1 MRKIIHIDMD
11 AFFASIE
18 QRDFPQYRGKPLI
31 VGGKPDSRGVVAAA
45 SYEARK
51 YGIHSAMPSHQAYKR
66 CPHAI
71 FVPPRFTA
79 YRAVSTQIR
88 QIMLA
93 ITPLVE
99 PLSLDEAYLD
109 VSQVSLFQG
118 SATLIA
124 NHLRQ
129 QIDQTTHLTAS
140 AGVSYNKMLAKIAS
154 DINKPNGIAVITPE
168 QSAEFIASLPIERF
182 HGIGKATT
190 KHMHQLGIY
199 TGADLRQAD
208 RTLLQH
214 HFGKLGNFYHD
225 IAHGNDARPIRP
237 NRQHKSIGS
246 ETTFQQDLHHLTQIQ
261 QALFEQNHHAFKE
274 LKKKSLHAHTI
285 TIKIKY
291 ANFTQCTR
299 SQTLHTPFHHEKD
312 AHYWISQLLKN
323 IDLNNPVRLVGV
335 TYSKL
340 NPDNSAQ
347 PEKQMTLF

>member
-31 VGGKPDSRGVVAAA
+31 VGGKPNSRGVVAAA

-51 YGIHSAMPSHQAYKR
+51 YGIHSAMPSHQAHKR

-71 FVPPRFTA
+71 FVPTRFTA
-79 YRAVSTQIR
+79 YKTASEQIR
-88 QIMLA
+88 QLMLA
-93 ITPLVE
+93 ITPWVE

-109 VSQVSLFQG
+109 VTNVSLFHG

-129 QIDQTTHLTAS
+129 HIYQTTGLTAS

-168 QSAEFIASLPIERF
+168 QSADFIASLPIERF
-182 HGIGKATT
+182 HGIGKATA
-190 KHMHQLGIY
+190 KRMHQLGIY
-199 TGADLRQAD
+199 SGVDLRQAD

-214 HFGKLGNFYHD
+214 HFGKLGDFYHN
-225 IAHGNDARPIRP
+225 IAHGNDSRPVRP

-246 ETTFQQDLHHLTQIQ
+246 ETTFQQDLHNFTQIQ
-261 QALFEQNHHAFKE
+261 HALFEQNSQAFNE
-274 LKKKSLHAHTI
+274 LKKKSLRAYTI

-291 ANFTQCTR
+291 QNFTQFTR
-299 SQTLHTPFHHEKD
+299 SQTLNTPFLHEKD
-312 AHYWISQLLKN
+312 AHYWIIKLLRN
-323 IDLNNPVRLVGV
+323 IELNQPVRLVGV
-335 TYSKL
+335 TYSRL
-340 NPDNSAQ
+340 DAHCAQ
-347 PEKQMTLF
+347 PEKQMVLF